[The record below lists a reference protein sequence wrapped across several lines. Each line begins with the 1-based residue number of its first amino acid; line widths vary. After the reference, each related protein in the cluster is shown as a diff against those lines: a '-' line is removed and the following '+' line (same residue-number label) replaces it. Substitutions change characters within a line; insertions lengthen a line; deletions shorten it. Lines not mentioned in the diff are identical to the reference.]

1 MTDTGYAGRFD
12 LGRFDYAR
20 FDTDIGAEVGY
31 VRFDGQTFTNDS
43 YAMVAFT

>member
-20 FDTDIGAEVGY
+20 FDTDVGGIAY
-31 VRFDGQTFTNDS
+31 VRFDTDTFTNNS
-43 YAMVAFT
+43 YAMVGFT